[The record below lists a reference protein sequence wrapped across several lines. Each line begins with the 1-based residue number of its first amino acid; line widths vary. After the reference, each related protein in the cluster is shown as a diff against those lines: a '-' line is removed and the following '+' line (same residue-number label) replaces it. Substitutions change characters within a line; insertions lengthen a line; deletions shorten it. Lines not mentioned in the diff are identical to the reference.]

1 MKTQELKNLIGSKI
15 KERRK
20 QLKLS
25 QEELANALGIN
36 QSMISNYETG
46 RFMPEFPMQV
56 KIFDYLGINFSE
68 LIKDKI

>member
-1 MKTQELKNLIGSKI
+1 MRNQELKELIGSKI

-20 QLKLS
+20 QLNIS
-25 QEELANALGIN
+25 QGELASALGIN

-56 KIFDYLGINFSE
+56 KIFDYLGISFSE
-68 LIKDKI
+68 LVKDKI

>member
-20 QLKLS
+20 QMKLS
-25 QEELANALGIN
+25 QEDLANALGIN

-56 KIFDYLGINFSE
+56 KIFDYLGVSFSE

>member
-1 MKTQELKNLIGSKI
+1 MDTQELKIFIGSKI

-25 QEELANALGIN
+25 QGELANALGIN

-56 KIFDYLGINFSE
+56 KIFNYLGINFSD
-68 LIKDKI
+68 LSKGKI

>member
-20 QLKLS
+20 QMKLS
-25 QEELANALGIN
+25 QGDLANALGIN

-56 KIFDYLGINFSE
+56 KLFNYLGIDFSE